1 MAQKIRRGLCRLK
14 ESLHGVFRKEKLHHS
29 IVLRPSFSSPEAIEE
44 RREEALDYLLE
55 TYFESKKREE
65 EWIKK
70 LESYGK
76 VRRWFYKRGMNLKYA
91 GIIVKETVVKPV
103 IIYTIVCSTFFSI
116 LLGSAIGPQIAK
128 FTAIYI
134 PHPFGY
140 VLDVLILFPIG
151 FSPGMISVILNYHI
165 EKKKLKRILEDHGI
179 EYNF

>member
-29 IVLRPSFSSPEAIEE
+29 IVLRSSFSSPEAIEE
-44 RREEALDYLLE
+44 RREEALHYLVE
-55 TYFESKKREE
+55 TYFELKKREE
-65 EWIKK
+65 EYIKK
-70 LESYGK
+70 LENYGK
-76 VRRWFYKRGMNLKYA
+76 IRRWFYRRGMNLKYA
-91 GIIVKETVVKPV
+91 GVIVKETMVKPA
-103 IIYTIVCSTFFSI
+103 IIYAIICSTLFSI
-116 LLGSAIGPQIAK
+116 LLGTAIGPQIAK

-151 FSPGMISVILNYHI
+151 FSPGIISVILNYHI